1 MERSDTSEEGD
12 RYFAAVAESYDR
24 LQPVLSPPYEK
35 GLKMIVD
42 LIPFDPE
49 ETFEFVDLGCGTAEP
64 AFRVLQHFPQANG
77 TCIDSEP
84 EMLPIASKKLAAFP
98 SRAEVLQGDM
108 THCEI
113 PGCDVVL
120 SAKAVH
126 HVPPDHLTALFAR
139 IRGALRPG
147 GCFILYDAMSLGPS
161 WGPASRQQV
170 ARFRRRHVQR
180 AIDSGIAT
188 REEIER
194 RRDYK
199 RRMKAAGKDVE
210 YEHDAEGLMRKMGQA
225 GFDEVSVAWR
235 MFAERSWWP
244 SAKET
249 RADVARRM
257 IRQAPRR
264 PTRSPGKRL
273 PPRPRRPAP
282 LAGWTEAT
290 PLWPPWCSCL
300 AGPR

>member
-1 MERSDTSEEGD
+1 MNTEDD

-35 GLKMIVD
+35 GLEMIVD

-49 ETFEFVDLGCGTAEP
+49 AAFEFVDLGCGTAEP
-64 AFRVLQHFPQANG
+64 ALRVLQHFPQATG

-84 EMLPIASKKLAAFP
+84 EMMSMARRKLAGLAG
-98 SRAEVLQGDM
+98 RAEVLPGDM
-108 THCEI
+108 TRCQI

-126 HVPPDHLTALFAR
+126 HVPPDHLSALFAKV
-139 IRGALRPG
+139 RGALRPG
-147 GCFILYDAMSLGPS
+147 GCFILFDAMSLGPA
-161 WGPASRQQV
+161 WGPVARLQASR
-170 ARFRRRHVQR
+170 FRQRHVQR

-194 RRDYK
+194 RQDYK

-210 YEHDAEGLMRKMGQA
+210 YEHDAEGLMRRMEEA

-235 MFAERSWWP
+235 MFAD
-244 SAKET
+244 T
-249 RADVARRM
+249 ILVAFS
-257 IRQAPRR
+257 Q
-264 PTRSPGKRL
+264 
-273 PPRPRRPAP
+273 
-282 LAGWTEAT
+282 
-290 PLWPPWCSCL
+290 
-300 AGPR
+300 